1 MAVWWVQ
8 WGATHTDVD
17 YTVGVSQ
24 GRCLDS
30 QMMGC
35 YLQHMSPDWETIYR
49 GWQCVQ
55 DQVEGQSVDG
65 ARRGAPQDASVS
77 GKQGASTKLTVNL
90 KTK

>member
-8 WGATHTDVD
+8 WGARHTDVD

-24 GRCLDS
+24 GQCLDS
-30 QMMGC
+30 QMTGC
-35 YLQHMSPDWETIYR
+35 YLQHMSPDQETVYR

-90 KTK
+90 KT